1 MATATWR
8 LTCVPALQE
17 LDLRGN
23 MLCDNGAMIIG
34 RSMRQMQNAGLARL
48 DLGYNEVED
57 DGAFTIANVR
67 PRPRPP
73 LLCHELAQ

>member
-1 MATATWR
+1 M
-8 LTCVPALQE
+8 QE

-34 RSMRQMQNAGLARL
+34 RSLRQMQNTGLARL
-48 DLGYNEVED
+48 DLGYNEIED

-67 PRPRPP
+67 PRRAI
-73 LLCHELAQ
+73 LRH